1 MSPDPSLGR
10 NAAMRVAMATVV
22 ALLILYFV
30 DEHYNDARYT
40 RAATAMLSLLMRGA
54 YDCSRDV

>member
-1 MSPDPSLGR
+1 
-10 NAAMRVAMATVV
+10 MATLV

-40 RAATAMLSLLMRGA
+40 RAATSVFSHVARSFG
-54 YDCSRDV
+54 